1 MELAQKFNV
10 DKSIYASHLERLR
23 TNYGLNDKTIEEAEL
38 FSADSNMLNQILKR
52 KDLDSD
58 GIVIPYPGKD
68 LKRARLDNP
77 LIHED
82 KEIKYLS
89 PSGSTNS
96 LFIPRPVYQ
105 LLADTSH
112 VLFFTEGEFK
122 ALKAY
127 QEGFPCIGL
136 PGIWGFQSKGELLDD
151 LNLIEFRDREVV
163 VVLDSDAKY
172 NQNVQRA
179 GVYFA
184 IELSKLGAKTR
195 TITLPDMGE
204 FDNESRS

>member
-10 DKSIYASHLERLR
+10 NRSVFSSHLLRLR
-23 TNYGLNDKTIEEAEL
+23 TNYGLNDKTIEESEL
-38 FSADSNMLNQILKR
+38 FSADPKMLNQILKR
-52 KDLDSD
+52 GDIDSD

-77 LIHED
+77 LIYED

-89 PSGSTNS
+89 PSGSKNS
-96 LFIPRPVYQ
+96 LFIPLPVDQ
-105 LLADTSH
+105 LLDDTSH
-112 VLFFTEGEFK
+112 VLYFTEGEFK
-122 ALKAY
+122 ALKAN

-136 PGIWGFQSKGELLDD
+136 PGIWGYQSKGELLDD
-151 LNLIEFRDREVV
+151 FNLIEFRNREVI

-172 NQNVQRA
+172 NQNVLRA
-179 GVYFA
+179 GLYFA

-195 TITLPDMGE
+195 TITLPDIGGV
-204 FDNESRS
+204 

>member
-10 DKSIYASHLERLR
+10 NRNIYPSHLERLR
-23 TNYGLNDKTIEEAEL
+23 TNYGLNDKTIEEAKL

-52 KDLDSD
+52 KDIDSD

-68 LKRARLDNP
+68 IKRARLDKP
-77 LIHED
+77 LIKED

-89 PSGSTNS
+89 PSGSKNS
-96 LFIPRPVYQ
+96 LYIPLLVDQ
-105 LLADTSH
+105 LLDDTSH

-122 ALKAY
+122 ALKAF

-136 PGIWGFQSKGELLDD
+136 PGIWGFKSRGELLDD
-151 LNLIEFRDREVV
+151 FNLIEFRNREVI

-172 NQNVQRA
+172 NQNVHRA

-204 FDNESRS
+204 FNNESRS